1 MEGAIEMSR
10 VFKDEELASD
20 EIEQNKEDSI
30 PEPMSWVKKR
40 VKTQNRCFS
49 LFTAAIAMAAV
60 VYVGGGIILRDD
72 EAMMEEYDAEEGIV
86 VNGFDNAKT
95 QKIFDKI
102 QEHKK
107 NGEGWWKSHEDGN
120 PFGNENAV
128 GHGYGNAVYKNK
140 THHVSQ
146 QTLERWNQTHPGQPF
161 PFDNVHHFDH
171 AQNGRG
177 HNGNGHGRNHTHN
190 GHGHGRN
197 YTGRHPLG
205 RNHTGE
211 SCIGIGNHGN
221 WAKATI
227 TKADGKKYE
236 VIEEKEHDS
245 HAFTQGLTYYNGHL
259 WESTGLRGHSSVRI
273 LDPET
278 IEVVKKIDMDATL
291 FGEGITW
298 MEGNKLVQITWKSKR
313 GFIYDADTL
322 EQIDEFTYETTNK
335 EGWGITWD
343 PCKKEL
349 IVTDGTNFLHFWNP
363 DTMKQKRKIEVTR
376 MDGNAA
382 KKLNEIEF
390 WRGRVLANVW
400 YEDVL
405 LVIDPET
412 GKVEK
417 EYDFSDLW
425 PQEERRKNGADV
437 FNGISISED
446 PDVLYVT
453 GKKWNRLFMIKLLH

>member
-1 MEGAIEMSR
+1 MLSR
-10 VFKDEELASD
+10 
-20 EIEQNKEDSI
+20 
-30 PEPMSWVKKR
+30 KKFENFWM
-40 VKTQNRCFS
+40 VCSSTWSTLILFS
-49 LFTAAIAMAAV
+49 SPSTC
-60 VYVGGGIILRDD
+60 R
-72 EAMMEEYDAEEGIV
+72 
-86 VNGFDNAKT
+86 
-95 QKIFDKI
+95 
-102 QEHKK
+102 
-107 NGEGWWKSHEDGN
+107 
-120 PFGNENAV
+120 
-128 GHGYGNAVYKNK
+128 
-140 THHVSQ
+140 
-146 QTLERWNQTHPGQPF
+146 
-161 PFDNVHHFDH
+161 
-171 AQNGRG
+171 
-177 HNGNGHGRNHTHN
+177 
-190 GHGHGRN
+190 
-197 YTGRHPLG
+197 
-205 RNHTGE
+205 
-211 SCIGIGNHGN
+211 
-221 WAKATI
+221 
-227 TKADGKKYE
+227 
-236 VIEEKEHDS
+236 
-245 HAFTQGLTYYNGHL
+245 QGLTYYNGHL

-417 EYDFSDLW
+417 EYGTSCCVVFPFASSRTIVGSYFVCFSLPIFLLDFIDFSDLW